1 MKSLVVAALLS
12 PLSALAQIGTATPPA
27 ASAASDST
35 GAEWT
40 LSLLADQ
47 RTFYLGREYGDH
59 AYSLV
64 PSLTYS
70 HPSGFYGTLSG
81 YYFHA
86 SEPPRYAFTDL
97 ELGYANDITKHWAYS
112 LSYDRIFFSPP
123 LTSTDKLIPNG
134 LEAYTTYDLGPLQA
148 GLDYNFFFGK
158 STAQTIALALRAKAH
173 KTNWLGFEEVN
184 LTPGAE
190 VLWGSPLTL
199 ARYGGTYAATTTT
212 TTSITTKRGRRKT
225 TTTTQT
231 AEPTASQAVRLLGY
245 ELTLPLEVVRGP
257 LAYTLTGHYVLP
269 RRTPDDTAAPLPSG
283 GYLSLQVD
291 FSF

>member
-1 MKSLVVAALLS
+1 MKSLLVALLL
-12 PLSALAQIGTATPPA
+12 PFSALAQIGAPPPIALATHDSTATN
-27 ASAASDST
+27 
-35 GAEWT
+35 WT

-59 AYSLV
+59 AYSLL
-64 PSLTYS
+64 PSITYS

-97 ELGYANDITKHWAYS
+97 ELGYANDLTKHWAYS

-123 LTSTDKLIPNG
+123 LTATDKLIPNG

-173 KTNWLGFEEVN
+173 KTHWLGFDEVS
-184 LTPGAE
+184 LLPGAE
-190 VLWGSPLTL
+190 VLWGSSLAL
-199 ARYGGTYAATTTT
+199 ARYGGTYSTTG
-212 TTSITTKRGRRKT
+212 ITTVRGRRKT
-225 TTTTQT
+225 TQTTD
-231 AEPTASQAVRLLGY
+231 SQPMRLLGY
-245 ELTLPLEVVRGP
+245 ELTLPLAIERGP
-257 LAYTLTGHYVLP
+257 FTCTLTGHYVVP
-269 RRTPDDTAAPLPSG
+269 CRTLSDPATPLPPG
-283 GYLSLQVD
+283 AYLSAQVD

>member
-1 MKSLVVAALLS
+1 MKSFLSALLLF
-12 PLSALAQIGTATPPA
+12 PFSALAQIGTATPPA

-47 RTFYLGREYGDH
+47 RTYYLGREYGNH

-97 ELGYANDITKHWAYS
+97 ELGYANDITKRWVYS
-112 LSYDRIFFSPP
+112 LSYDRVFFSPP
-123 LTSTDKLIPNG
+123 LTDTDKLIPNG

-158 STAQTIALALRAKAH
+158 STAQTIALALRATVR
-173 KTNWLGFEEVN
+173 KTNWLGLDEVS
-184 LTPGAE
+184 LMPGAE
-190 VLWGSPLTL
+190 ALWGSPLAL
-199 ARYGGTYAATTTT
+199 ARYGGTYRATTT
-212 TTSITTKRGRRKT
+212 TTSITTVRGRRKA
-225 TTTTQT
+225 TQST
-231 AEPTASQAVRLLGY
+231 QPIDSQTVRLLGY
-245 ELTLPLEVVRGP
+245 ELTLPLEVTRGH
-257 LAYTLTGHYVLP
+257 LAYTLTGHYVVP
-269 RRTPDDTAAPLPSG
+269 RRTPSDTAAPLPTG
-283 GYLSLQVD
+283 AYLSAQID
-291 FSF
+291 FTF